1 MPLET
6 HSLYGGTVTL
16 VSNFDS
22 KNHSYTVDGKIV
34 DGVTTI
40 LGVLDKPF
48 LTPWASKMAV
58 MDLGYYERQ
67 IWTPKGYVE
76 APEVEQAE
84 GLARMNAIL
93 EHFKIMT
100 ADEFWA
106 ALHNAKNA
114 HMRKKQEA
122 ASIGTLVHTWI
133 EGYIKGVKQELPT
146 IPKVRN
152 GVDAFIKWVE
162 QNNVV
167 FQLSE
172 KKVYSRKYKVAGTLD
187 WTAIVNGISTLGDI
201 KTSNFFNPEMFW
213 QTSAY
218 QHARQEEFPE
228 EKYDQQII
236 VRCGK
241 DGELEVFI
249 SKEYKKDIKAFAACA
264 TIYRRKKTTKKHVPI
279 IQSAIGAGKD

>member
-1 MPLET
+1 MGLET
-6 HSLYGGTVTL
+6 HSLYGGTVEL
-16 VSNFDS
+16 VSHFDS
-22 KNHSYTVDGKIV
+22 KNHSYKVDGKIV

-48 LTPWASKMAV
+48 LTPWAAKMTV

-67 IWTPKGYVE
+67 VWTPKGYVE
-76 APEVEQAE
+76 APEEEQAT

-106 ALHNAKNA
+106 TLHNAKNA
-114 HMRKKQEA
+114 HMRRKQEA
-122 ASIGTLVHTWI
+122 ASIGTLVHAWI
-133 EGYIKGVKQELPT
+133 EDYIKGKNPALPT

-152 GVDAFIKWVE
+152 GVDAFRKWVGE
-162 QNNVV
+162 NNVK
-167 FQLSE
+167 FKLSE
-172 KKVYSRKYKVAGTLD
+172 QKVYSKKYKVAGTLD
-187 WTAIVNGISTLGDI
+187 WTAEVNGVETLGDI

-218 QHARQEEFPE
+218 QHARQEEFPN

-249 SKEYKKDIKAFAACA
+249 SKDYKKNIKAFAACVA
-264 TIYRRKKTTKKHVPI
+264 IYRRKKTTKKHEPI
-279 IQSAIGAGKD
+279 LAVGR